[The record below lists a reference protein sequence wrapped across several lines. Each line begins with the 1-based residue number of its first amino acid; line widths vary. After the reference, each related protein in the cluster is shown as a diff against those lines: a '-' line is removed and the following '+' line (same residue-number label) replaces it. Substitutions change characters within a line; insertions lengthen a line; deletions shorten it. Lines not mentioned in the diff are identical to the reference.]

1 MEKILIG
8 KKLAQ
13 TRKAAGF
20 SQTELAEKC
29 GWEDGQSRVSNYER
43 GTRSPD
49 IYDLERIAKAC
60 STSVPEM
67 LYPDTLPSNNKQTLN
82 LSLSKNVIIAIENYL
97 DSRAE
102 KLAAP
107 IKAELFNQ
115 LYSRL
120 AEQPDVDVDSIVT
133 ILNVSSSLKTNL

>member
-8 KKLAQ
+8 KKLAK

-49 IYDLERIAKAC
+49 IYDLEKIAKAC

-67 LYPDTLPSNNKQTLN
+67 LYPDTLLSNNKSTLN
-82 LSLSKNVIIAIENYL
+82 FSLSKNVIIAIEKYL
-97 DSRAE
+97 DERHE
-102 KLAAP
+102 KLKPEA
-107 IKAELFNQ
+107 KATLFNEI
-115 LYSRL
+115 YARL
-120 AEQPDVDVDSIVT
+120 NQSENQSVESIVT
-133 ILNVSSSLKTNL
+133 LLTISASLNSNR